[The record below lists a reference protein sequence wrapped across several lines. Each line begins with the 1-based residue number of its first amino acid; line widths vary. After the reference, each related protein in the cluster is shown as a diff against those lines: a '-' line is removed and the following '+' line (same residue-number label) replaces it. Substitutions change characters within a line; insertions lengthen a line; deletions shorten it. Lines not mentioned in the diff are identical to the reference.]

1 MSVCISKKDKEILLD
16 SYRKL
21 FGSYFKHYQEMVSRG
36 DLFGNEKRYEE
47 CNSYCS
53 MCNNELRGMVLLF
66 EDAGVLDRKESS
78 EELGKIKKVFNSL
91 DLIDLCFGKEEV

>member
-1 MSVCISKKDKEILLD
+1 MSVCVSEKDKEILLD

-21 FGSYFKHYQEMVSRG
+21 FETYSKHYQEMVSKD
-36 DLFGNEKRYEE
+36 DLFGNKKRYEE

-53 MCNNELRGMVLLF
+53 MCNNELRGMVLVF
-66 EDAGVLDRKESS
+66 EDAGVLNYEESS

>member
-1 MSVCISKKDKEILLD
+1 MSVCISEKDKEILLD

-21 FGSYFKHYQEMVSRG
+21 FGSYSKHYQEMVSKD
-36 DLFGNEKRYEE
+36 DLFGNKKRYEE

-53 MCNNELRGMVLLF
+53 MCNNELRGMVLVF
-66 EDAGVLDRKESS
+66 EDAGVLNYEESS